1 MILKIENDSAQP
13 IRWHEG
19 LSVGHADIDAQHRRM
34 VDLFN
39 ILYRGVHVHGGGEAE
54 DGMLEELL
62 RMAAENFRTEE
73 DLMRA
78 HAEHHPSFETHRNIH
93 RGLLTELR
101 MLRDALFKSGRHV
114 NAKTLNFIRQW
125 LFDHLTHSDRELVDL
140 VRCAGTGNACA
151 GRCAAGAPARE

>member
-1 MILKIENDSAQP
+1 MILKIENDEVRP
-13 IRWHEG
+13 IQWHEA
-19 LSVGHADIDAQHRRM
+19 LTVGHPEIDAQHRRM
-34 VDLFN
+34 VELFN
-39 ILYRGVHVHGGGEAE
+39 ALYSGAYTHGAGEAE

-114 NAKTLNFIRQW
+114 NAKTVNFIRQW
-125 LFDHLTHSDRELVDL
+125 LLDHLTHSDRELVDL

-151 GRCAAGAPARE
+151 GRCAAGAAVPE